1 MHFKSIFYVCFE
13 SVLAEPG
20 DSWLVILELR
30 RLRKEDCEFE
40 TSIGNIIQI
49 KTKTNKIN
57 SKLVKPKQVMRE
69 GRETKKQ
76 KVDVCGKCQF
86 NFANK

>member
-1 MHFKSIFYVCFE
+1 MHFKRIFYVCFE

-49 KTKTNKIN
+49 KTKNK
-57 SKLVKPKQVMRE
+57 Q
-69 GRETKKQ
+69 
-76 KVDVCGKCQF
+76 
-86 NFANK
+86 NK

>member
-1 MHFKSIFYVCFE
+1 MTHGCNTRTQE
-13 SVLAEPG
+13 A
-20 DSWLVILELR
+20 
-30 RLRKEDCEFE
+30 KEGDCEFE

-57 SKLVKPKQVMRE
+57 NKLIKPKQVMKE

-76 KVDVCGKCQF
+76 KVDVYGKCQF
-86 NFANK
+86 KFSNK